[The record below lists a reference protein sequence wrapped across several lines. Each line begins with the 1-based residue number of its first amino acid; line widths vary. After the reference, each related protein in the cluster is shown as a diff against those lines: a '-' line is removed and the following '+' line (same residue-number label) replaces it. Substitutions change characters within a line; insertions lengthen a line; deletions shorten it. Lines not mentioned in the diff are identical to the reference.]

1 MSVLTSIN
9 VIFFIFYIG
18 RLSMKD
24 FIVYHG
30 KKTCYQISCKLQI
43 NPGIERVD
51 SNGRKLK

>member
-1 MSVLTSIN
+1 
-9 VIFFIFYIG
+9 
-18 RLSMKD
+18 MKD